1 MSTGNHTTCGC
12 HSWWYEQINF
22 MKISADLKKLP
33 YNRYPVEVGSILLQY
48 ILKHLQ
54 SCHTIKQKILSW
66 WLENFHTGSWRRGNI
81 PFLLMMSN
89 RTECDFVFKSASRI
103 NERSLTLKEIKE
115 SAYLGETK
123 TWFTSHL
130 VTKPFRCAPS
140 TVTFCCS
147 HKEKPQVSICSIL
160 LEINTS

>member
-103 NERSLTLKEIKE
+103 NERSLTLKEIKKISIFRWE
-115 SAYLGETK
+115 KLDTRVIWWTNLLDVPPALSPSAA
-123 TWFTSHL
+123 
-130 VTKPFRCAPS
+130 VTRRSLKYPFVAS
-140 TVTFCCS
+140 CS
-147 HKEKPQVSICSIL
+147 K
-160 LEINTS
+160 